1 MRHFLRDLLRSY
13 FWGAVPVPVQARLA
27 RSGLLPCSC
36 RAWTCAGEPCSG
48 PFTDPIPGCCLA
60 AAVFGRD
67 LSTDPI
73 PGCCALQLPCSGF
86 RDSYIYSG
94 LLFCS
99 NTCAGEPCSMFMRGH
114 QSSTHPAGTSS
125 PSARNMIARAP
136 SGVRNTRRPLTRLES
151 SRNCSSPCR
160 RTPGSGQHAKSMTV
174 MHGSLSR
181 MSKDQKPCCPYA
193 TLLLRVRRRKNTW
206 PMGMLCPPSWRR
218 MSHSSFRP
226 R

>member
-1 MRHFLRDLLRSY
+1 MLCRCLCRRDLL
-13 FWGAVPVPVQARLA
+13 G
-27 RSGLLPCSC
+27 
-36 RAWTCAGEPCSG
+36 
-48 PFTDPIPGCCLA
+48 PGCCLA

-67 LSTDPI
+67 LFTNPI
-73 PGCCALQLPCSGF
+73 PGCCALQLPCSGCRRTFPGPF
-86 RDSYIYSG
+86 RDPTYSG

-125 PSARNMIARAP
+125 PSTRNMIARAP

-151 SRNCSSPCR
+151 SRNCSSGYR

-181 MSKDQKPCCPYA
+181 MSKDQ
-193 TLLLRVRRRKNTW
+193 
-206 PMGMLCPPSWRR
+206 
-218 MSHSSFRP
+218 
-226 R
+226 